1 MRRRRS
7 FVFNFITYG
16 GHPIDGLA
24 AEELATTLGQ
34 KGMLAL
40 SCRLVDGKERT
51 HGLAQFPGK
60 CAHMA
65 SKRWLA
71 PPTFAMKSRRLI
83 VALRAR
89 QSGQGGDWPPFLD
102 PAS

>member
-40 SCRLVDGKERT
+40 SL
-51 HGLAQFPGK
+51 P
-60 CAHMA
+60 
-65 SKRWLA
+65 
-71 PPTFAMKSRRLI
+71 SRR
-83 VALRAR
+83 RK
-89 QSGQGGDWPPFLD
+89 GTD
-102 PAS
+102 